1 MHEDCLC
8 LLGHHIQINIFIF
21 SVFLPLGLG
30 SCWCS
35 LSIYKLPLLTWT
47 QSTTEASHFHNWI
60 SAQPLM
66 TSSHCFLH
74 YTREWHLSHIQSTQ
88 GRLELCF
95 RCLKEICFPH
105 SAHTY
110 AKHSCTAGL
119 PCLSKEY
126 TAIVSVF
133 TVLSILST
141 DGLMELWRY
150 RSHWHA
156 TQREVASKQT
166 IALLTKSFS
175 PPGFLISTA
184 SQNLIHGAKT
194 KSHKAVSAISF
205 FFIQRHSV
213 YTTSTLQSEEVT

>member
-21 SVFLPLGLG
+21 SVILPLGLG
-30 SCWCS
+30 SCWRC
-35 LSIYKLPLLTWT
+35 LSIYKLPLLIWT
-47 QSTTEASHFHNWI
+47 QSTTEASHFHNWS

-74 YTREWHLSHIQSTQ
+74 YTRELHLSHIQRTQ

-95 RCLKEICFPH
+95 RCLKEIHFPH
-105 SAHTY
+105 LAHTY

-133 TVLSILST
+133 TLDTLHRWPNGAVAVQITLARNPEGSGVETNNST
-141 DGLMELWRY
+141 PNKVVFTTWVFNFNSLPEFDTW
-150 RSHWHA
+150 
-156 TQREVASKQT
+156 
-166 IALLTKSFS
+166 
-175 PPGFLISTA
+175 
-184 SQNLIHGAKT
+184 SQNQVT
-194 KSHKAVSAISF
+194 QSSERNF
-205 FFIQRHSV
+205 FF
-213 YTTSTLQSEEVT
+213 YTKAQFVHNQYTLQTEEVT